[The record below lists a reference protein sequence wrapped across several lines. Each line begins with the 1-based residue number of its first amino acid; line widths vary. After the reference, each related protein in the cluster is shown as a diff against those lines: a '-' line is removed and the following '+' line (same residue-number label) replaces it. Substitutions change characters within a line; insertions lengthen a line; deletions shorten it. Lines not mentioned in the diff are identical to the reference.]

1 MAYYHDLVTQKS
13 WEELKILKDN
23 VEFVLLGGWAV
34 YLYTRQLKSKD
45 IDIIVDFDQ
54 LSILEKN
61 YALFKNERLHKYE
74 AVKGEVQID
83 IYLPHFSQLGIPVED
98 LINKISTRDGF
109 KILDINYL
117 FALKIYTLA
126 QRGHS
131 AKGRKD
137 FLDLLSLILLGECA
151 FAKIIGIMEKYNLME
166 QILIFKNF
174 LDNYTE
180 VPELDLNVYKYSKLK
195 KALIANLKI

>member
-13 WEELKILKDN
+13 WEELKVLKDK
-23 VEFVLLGGWAV
+23 VDFVLLGGWAV
-34 YLYTRQLKSKD
+34 YLYTKKLKSKD
-45 IDIIVDFDQ
+45 IDIIVNFDQ
-54 LSILEKN
+54 LSALEKN
-61 YALFKNERLHKYE
+61 YELFKNERLHKYE

-83 IYLPHFSQLGIPVED
+83 VYLPHFSQLGIPAED
-98 LINKISTRDGF
+98 LVDRHDIKDGF
-109 KILDINYL
+109 KVLDVNYL

-137 FLDLLSLILLGECA
+137 FLDLLSLIISGECE
-151 FAKIIGIMEKYNLME
+151 FIKITDIMERYNLKGY
-166 QILIFKNF
+166 ILTLRNF

-195 KALIANLKI
+195 KMIIANLKV